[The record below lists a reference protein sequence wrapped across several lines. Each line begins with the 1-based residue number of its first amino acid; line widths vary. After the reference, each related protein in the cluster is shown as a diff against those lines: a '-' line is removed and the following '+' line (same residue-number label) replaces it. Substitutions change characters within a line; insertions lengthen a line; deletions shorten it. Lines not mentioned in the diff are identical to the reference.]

1 MSAIFSQFMYSDA
14 LAKNLGEIYCRS
26 LAQLRLPMRP
36 WNADSYQSPQ
46 DALRESF
53 DRGERIVLDVE
64 GEESIVSVDR
74 ETGSLNLT
82 FEMQDLPTS
91 VSERQ
96 KALAILDSLFESLT
110 PKFAWADRDGE
121 YPKGLVKAVTDTS
134 LNWIFWCNFYGPAY
148 IEKYGLD
155 FFLHAPFASTH
166 TFAQQGVRCLTAAA
180 AGEPATAVLQNLR
193 DYFANSKIDI
203 LFYDSLT

>member
-14 LAKNLGEIYCRS
+14 LAKNLGETYWRS
-26 LAQLRLPMRP
+26 LAQLELPMRP
-36 WNADSYQSPQ
+36 WNADSYQVPQ

-82 FEMQDLPTS
+82 LEVQDLSSS

-96 KALAILDSLFESLT
+96 ALVILDSLFGSLT

-148 IEKYGLD
+148 IKRYGLD
-155 FFLHAPFASTH
+155 FFLHAPFATAR
-166 TFAQQGVRCLTAAA
+166 TFAQQGVRCVTAAA
-180 AGEPATAVLQNLR
+180 PGEPATAVLQNLR

-203 LFYDSLT
+203 LFYDSLI